1 MANRN
6 NPPVMISSA
15 PGRLSCLNIIPAMGR
30 KQKIAPTII
39 WNQIY
44 VSPGDP
50 TKFFHVLNKP
60 KPGLMSALPAV

>member
-1 MANRN
+1 MGI
-6 NPPVMISSA
+6 ISIN
-15 PGRLSCLNIIPAMGR
+15 GYIYRELHKRL
-30 KQKIAPTII
+30 KIRHTTI